1 MLLCRKSSA
10 WRVCPPIP
18 FPLLSNRDSLTLLAS
33 PSCPFPPLPSLLP
46 HFCVPSPRLLRY
58 IGRWYQVYADLA
70 TTAFE
75 SNYCVVADYG
85 VFANGTVS
93 VRNRDRLGSV
103 TGAQNGILG
112 WASINN
118 RTGLTTSDGSLSVY
132 LQVPPPAP
140 QGFAAPYDVVLLGPM
155 SYGPLGLYEY
165 AGAWRV
171 RV

>member
-1 MLLCRKSSA
+1 
-10 WRVCPPIP
+10 
-18 FPLLSNRDSLTLLAS
+18 
-33 PSCPFPPLPSLLP
+33 
-46 HFCVPSPRLLRY
+46 
-58 IGRWYQVYADLA
+58 VYADLA

-118 RTGLTTSDGSLSVY
+118 RTGITTSDGSLSVY

-155 SYGPLGLYEY
+155 THGPLGLYEY
-165 AGAWRV
+165 AVVTDPFELTLFVLARDVNTFFEKYNRTVFETLEADGFINVVNKPRLTNQAGCAEYSETDLWTCDV
-171 RV
+171 HDVTE